1 MSRECFLYSLG
12 FEILNSNDET
22 NANISG
28 FLITLRAHK
37 NNIIRL
43 DNQMCHIVGFQ
54 QGGKGDEAK

>member
-1 MSRECFLYSLG
+1 MSRECFVYSLG
-12 FEILNSNDET
+12 SEILKSNDET
-22 NANISG
+22 SADISR
-28 FLITLRAHK
+28 FLITLRVHT